1 MSWLLNKIKDKFKLL
16 SLKNIKTML
25 KEHGLALVIIVVGW
39 ELVEDI
45 IFPLIFASLGRYVD
59 PLWYAAVPASLLICL
74 HWFMVPLLWGFWM
87 RISNKK
93 LKEVSV
99 DCCSKHHI

>member
-16 SLKNIKTML
+16 SWKNVKTMF

-45 IFPLIFASLGRYVD
+45 VFPLIFALLGKYVD
-59 PLWYAAVPASLLICL
+59 PMWYAGVPASLLICL
-74 HWFMVPLLWGFWM
+74 HWFMVPVLWGLWM
-87 RISNKK
+87 RISNKEP
-93 LKEVSV
+93 KEVSV
-99 DCCSKHHI
+99 DCCSKQHT